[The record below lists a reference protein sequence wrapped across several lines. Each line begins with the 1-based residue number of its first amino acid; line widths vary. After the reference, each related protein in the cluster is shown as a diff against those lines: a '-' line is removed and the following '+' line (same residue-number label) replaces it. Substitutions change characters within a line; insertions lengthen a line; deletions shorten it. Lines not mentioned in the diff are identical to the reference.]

1 MLSKA
6 MVFYNCLKI
15 VNSCY
20 IYSMQFSW
28 MQRLKKNSVFVLV
41 WFLFASCGT
50 VQRGTIPWEDT
61 ALVEGSTAITTINM
75 SRYEQSVR
83 SKLDLAY
90 KDWKGTKY
98 LLGGTGRRGIDC
110 SGFIQ
115 VVFKNYFDVSLPRT
129 TRQQMKLG
137 SYVPKRNIK
146 IGDLVFFEIEKDTY
160 HVGVMINRSQF
171 MHAGVST
178 GVTFSTLKN
187 KYWIKRYLTARRIF

>member
-15 VNSCY
+15 VNSSY
-20 IYSMQFSW
+20 IYSIKFSR
-28 MQRLKKNSVFVLV
+28 MQRLKKYSVFIVMG
-41 WFLFASCGT
+41 FLFASCGT

-61 ALVEGSTAITTINM
+61 TLVEGSSAITAINM
-75 SRYEQSVR
+75 SRYER
-83 SKLDLAY
+83 SLRNKLDIAF
-90 KDWKGTKY
+90 KNWKGTKY
-98 LLGGTGRRGIDC
+98 HLGGTGRRGIDC
-110 SGFIQ
+110 SAFMQ
-115 VVFKNYFDVSLPRT
+115 VVFKDYFDVRLPRT
-129 TRQQMKLG
+129 TREQMKLG

-146 IGDLVFFEIEKDTY
+146 IGDLVFFETEKDTY

-187 KYWIKRYLTARRIF
+187 EYWLKRYLTARRIF